1 MLPPESL
8 PRPSGDPPAA
18 MIAASP
24 LLLTPGERL
33 MSYGLRVPL
42 CRGLQLFSPW
52 IGGQFVL
59 PIKIAPARRIRAT
72 TVASWSG
79 MRLRRMRR
87 PAGGWRAPGVWKCL
101 FLDRPPRGRARAG
114 PPRVVGAAG
123 GRALV

>member
-59 PIKIAPARRIRAT
+59 PIKIAPPRRIRAT

-87 PAGGWRAPGVWKCL
+87 PAALRELPRVERHLTADRHPCRRLAARPPGV
-101 FLDRPPRGRARAG
+101 
-114 PPRVVGAAG
+114 
-123 GRALV
+123 